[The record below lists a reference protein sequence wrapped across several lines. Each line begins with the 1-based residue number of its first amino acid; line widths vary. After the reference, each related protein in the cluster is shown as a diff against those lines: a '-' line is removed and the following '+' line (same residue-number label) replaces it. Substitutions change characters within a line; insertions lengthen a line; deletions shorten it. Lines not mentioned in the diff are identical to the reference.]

1 MKNPSDFLFVNKW
14 GIIPCLWVERCNG
27 IKMPFL
33 PKFTYKLNIIPI
45 KIQIGLFINIYKLI
59 IKTMYKVKRARVTNI
74 SLEKIKI
81 NSEE

>member
-1 MKNPSDFLFVNKW
+1 
-14 GIIPCLWVERCNG
+14 
-27 IKMPFL
+27 MPFL

-45 KIQIGLFINIYKLI
+45 KIQRGLFINIYKLI